1 MAQKKARTNTVK
13 HTVVVSRTYTVYSF
27 DKGITTYLDT
37 INTDGKRPTEK
48 ELCEKYQVNKVILEE
63 KEVIKKT
70 YELDVNTFM
79 ELATEVTASRKE
91 RN

>member
-1 MAQKKARTNTVK
+1 MRRKKQDQTVK

-48 ELCEKYQVNKVILEE
+48 ELCEKYEVKKVILEE
-63 KEVIKKT
+63 KETLKKT
-70 YELDVNTFM
+70 YELDLNTFM
-79 ELATEVTASRKE
+79 ELATEITE
-91 RN
+91 

>member
-1 MAQKKARTNTVK
+1 MAKKKTNTVK

-27 DKGITTYLDT
+27 DKGITTYLAT
-37 INTDGKRPTEK
+37 IDTDGKRPTEK
-48 ELCEKYQVNKVILEE
+48 ELCDKYEVNKVILEE

-79 ELATEVTASRKE
+79 ELATEVTE
-91 RN
+91 

>member
-1 MAQKKARTNTVK
+1 MEKKKTNTVK
-13 HTVVVSRTYTVYSF
+13 HAVVVSRTYTVYSF

-37 INTDGKRPTEK
+37 IVTNGKRPTEK
-48 ELCEKYQVNKVILEE
+48 ELCEKYEVNKVILEE

-79 ELATEVTASRKE
+79 ELATEVTE
-91 RN
+91 

>member
-1 MAQKKARTNTVK
+1 MAKKKTNTVK

-37 INTDGKRPTEK
+37 IETDGKRPTEK
-48 ELCEKYQVNKVILEE
+48 ELCDKYEVNKVILEE
-63 KEVIKKT
+63 KEVIKKI

-79 ELATEVTASRKE
+79 ELATEITE
-91 RN
+91 

>member
-1 MAQKKARTNTVK
+1 MAKKKTSTVK

-37 INTDGKRPTEK
+37 IDTDGKRPTEK
-48 ELCEKYQVNKVILEE
+48 ELCEKYDVNKVILEE

-79 ELATEVTASRKE
+79 ELATELTE
-91 RN
+91 

>member
-1 MAQKKARTNTVK
+1 MAKKKTNTVK

-37 INTDGKRPTEK
+37 IDTDGRRPTEK
-48 ELCEKYQVNKVILEE
+48 ELCKKYEVNKVILEE

-79 ELATEVTASRKE
+79 ELATEVTE
-91 RN
+91 

>member
-1 MAQKKARTNTVK
+1 MAKKKTVK
-13 HTVVVSRTYTVYSF
+13 LTVVVSRTYTVYSF

-37 INTDGKRPTEK
+37 IDTDGKRPTEK
-48 ELCEKYQVNKVILEE
+48 ELCEKYEVNKVILEE

-79 ELATEVTASRKE
+79 ELATEVTE
-91 RN
+91 

>member
-1 MAQKKARTNTVK
+1 MAKKKRNAVK

-37 INTDGKRPTEK
+37 IETEGKRPIEK
-48 ELCEKYQVNKVILEE
+48 ELCEKYKVNKVILEE
-63 KEVIKKT
+63 KEVVKKT

-79 ELATEVTASRKE
+79 ELATEVTE
-91 RN
+91 

>member
-1 MAQKKARTNTVK
+1 MNIAKKKTNTVK
-13 HTVVVSRTYTVYSF
+13 RTVVVSRTYTVYSF

-37 INTDGKRPTEK
+37 IETDGRRPTEK
-48 ELCEKYQVNKVILEE
+48 ELCEE

-79 ELATEVTASRKE
+79 ELATEATE
-91 RN
+91 

>member
-1 MAQKKARTNTVK
+1 MAKKKTNTVK

-37 INTDGKRPTEK
+37 IVTDGKRPREK
-48 ELCEKYQVNKVILEE
+48 ELCDKYEVNKVILEE

-79 ELATEVTASRKE
+79 ELATEVTE
-91 RN
+91 

>member
-1 MAQKKARTNTVK
+1 MAKKKTNTVK

-37 INTDGKRPTEK
+37 IDTDGKRPTEK
-48 ELCEKYQVNKVILEE
+48 ELCKKYDVNKVILEE

-79 ELATEVTASRKE
+79 ELATEATE
-91 RN
+91 

>member
-1 MAQKKARTNTVK
+1 MPKKKTNTVK
-13 HTVVVSRTYTVYSF
+13 HTDVVSRTYTVYSF

-37 INTDGKRPTEK
+37 ISTDGKRPTEK
-48 ELCEKYQVNKVILEE
+48 ELCEKYEVNKVILEE

-79 ELATEVTASRKE
+79 ELATEVTE
-91 RN
+91 